1 MLIKNY
7 IKILNIAC
15 TAFLLHNNSYC
26 MDNSLNESSSSFNIL
41 SESLIDVSA
50 AQPVKTSIINNNK
63 QNNIINYQNVVK
75 ENGKLKEQNITLQKA
90 IGNDK
95 KQLTAVNKTKVLKN
109 RFNQLNNQNRNMP
122 SIQRV
127 MNPKSNSLTAANKT
141 KVLNNQSKQLENQ
154 YVNSNIDLADIP
166 YLFNII
172 RSPGS
177 IGIKRIKYLSD
188 FIEIYSI

>member
-95 KQLTAVNKTKVLKN
+95 KQLTAVNKTKVL
-109 RFNQLNNQNRNMP
+109 
-122 SIQRV
+122 
-127 MNPKSNSLTAANKT
+127 
-141 KVLNNQSKQLENQ
+141 NNQSKQLENQ

-188 FIEIYSI
+188 FIEIYSV